1 MSSHPFRTLR
11 RRAEFE
17 VAGEL
22 SAEADALRAH
32 LALPAR
38 ERLERTL
45 RLSGE
50 LRLAQRYGKRSD
62 QPWELHEEAKRLGL
76 LDKS

>member
-1 MSSHPFRTLR
+1 MSSHPFKMVR

-17 VAGEL
+17 MAGEL
-22 SAEADALRAH
+22 SAEAEALREH

-50 LRLAQRYGKRSD
+50 LRLAQRYGKHSD
-62 QPWELHEEAKRLGL
+62 RPWEFHEEAQRLGL
-76 LDKS
+76 LDKA